1 MATMAAIMAAEL
13 RRGLAAQAKCRS
25 YLCINDYDGRIDDS
39 KDCEPADHWQD
50 ILAEL
55 PELCVEYN
63 YRGTAGDAYLYVDDS
78 VLHLGRDAFLYPQV
92 IRRGDEV
99 AAVRDLMQ
107 EAGIMELQW
116 VVAATPQGA
125 QACYEREYT
134 VNGETLVGRVIHWLS
149 NDGAPLG
156 YEARIRDELGE
167 RMLGYAPKLRQ
178 AQKMVRGHISERRA
192 DVAAQ

>member
-13 RRGLAAQAKCRS
+13 RRGLAAQDKCRS

-55 PELCVEYN
+55 PVLCVEYN
-63 YRGTAGDAYLYVDDS
+63 YRGTAGDAYVYVDDS

-92 IRRGDEV
+92 IRRGDEI

-116 VVAATPQGA
+116 NAAAAPEGA
-125 QACYEREYT
+125 QACYEHEFT
-134 VNGETLVGRVIHWLS
+134 VNCEALVGKVIHWLS
-149 NDGAPLG
+149 GADTPLG
-156 YEARIRDELGE
+156 YEARIRDGLGE
-167 RMLGYAPKLRQ
+167 RMLGYAPTLRQ
-178 AQKMVRGHISERRA
+178 GQKMVYGHIAERRT